1 MNVER
6 LRQLREYC
14 HRDKVVAVGEIG
26 LDYHYED
33 NPDRKIQQKVFEM
46 QLELVAEM
54 NKPVIIHSR
63 DAAADT
69 FDIMK
74 EMQGRLCGGVIHC
87 FSYSTEIAREYIKMG
102 YYIGVGGVVTFNNG
116 RKLKEVVEA
125 IPLTSIVLETDSPY
139 LSPVPFRGKRN
150 SALNIPYVAK
160 EIAAL
165 KGVTEEEVYDVTFRN
180 SLKLYRMEENMQA
193 EA

>member
-1 MNVER
+1 M
-6 LRQLREYC
+6 
-14 HRDKVVAVGEIG
+14 
-26 LDYHYED
+26 
-33 NPDRKIQQKVFEM
+33 
-46 QLELVAEM
+46 
-54 NKPVIIHSR
+54 
-63 DAAADT
+63 
-69 FDIMK
+69 
-74 EMQGRLCGGVIHC
+74 
-87 FSYSTEIAREYIKMG
+87 
-102 YYIGVGGVVTFNNG
+102 TFNNG

-180 SLKLYRMEENMQA
+180 SLKLYRMEEKFPNKNPERRILARFIQNASFVPTVNNRTTTIRLARPSLMPGTGIGIGTRDST
-193 EA
+193 

>member
-1 MNVER
+1 
-6 LRQLREYC
+6 
-14 HRDKVVAVGEIG
+14 
-26 LDYHYED
+26 
-33 NPDRKIQQKVFEM
+33 
-46 QLELVAEM
+46 
-54 NKPVIIHSR
+54 
-63 DAAADT
+63 
-69 FDIMK
+69 MK

-165 KGVTEEEVYDVTFRN
+165 KGVTEEEVYDVTFKN
-180 SLKLYRMEENMQA
+180 SLKLYRMEDKTWRN
-193 EA
+193 

>member
-1 MNVER
+1 MFQRGADPLVP
-6 LRQLREYC
+6 
-14 HRDKVVAVGEIG
+14 KAVGAGRRIEASG
-26 LDYHYED
+26 CDPQQGCGKGYHGYHE
-33 NPDRKIQQKVFEM
+33 
-46 QLELVAEM
+46 
-54 NKPVIIHSR
+54 R
-63 DAAADT
+63 DAGKT
-69 FDIMK
+69 L
-74 EMQGRLCGGVIHC
+74 RWRHSL

-160 EIAAL
+160 
-165 KGVTEEEVYDVTFRN
+165 R
-180 SLKLYRMEENMQA
+180 SQH
-193 EA
+193 